1 MQIQQWI
8 CPPQPENLLKFSTDP
23 VARTAIRPRLARTTI
38 LCLDRADP
46 LKLHAAATFLAAMEA
61 HEWASTLANTQP
73 HLCLAILNKYGECIL
88 MLNPPDNLPTK
99 AWSWPEIIWRGAA
112 PIPRR
117 KTKPRQPELLIF

>member
-8 CPPQPENLLKFSTDP
+8 CPPQPQNLLKFSTDP
-23 VARTAIRPRLARTTI
+23 VARTAIRHRLARTTI

-46 LKLHAAATFLAAMEA
+46 LKLQAAATFVGTIEA

-73 HLCLAILNKYGECIL
+73 HVTLAILNKYGECIAT
-88 MLNPPDNLPTK
+88 LNSQEHLKTAASNWAET
-99 AWSWPEIIWRGAA
+99 IWRGAA